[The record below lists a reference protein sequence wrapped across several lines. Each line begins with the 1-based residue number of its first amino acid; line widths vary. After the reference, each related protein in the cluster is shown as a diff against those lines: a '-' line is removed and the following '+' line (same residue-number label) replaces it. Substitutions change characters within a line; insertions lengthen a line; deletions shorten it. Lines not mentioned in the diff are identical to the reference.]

1 MLNQRIP
8 GKLSAM
14 LGAATNAETSRR
26 NFLLGAAAAGSA
38 LVIGFRPAT
47 PALAS
52 DADEDEAINPL
63 SAYVTIDADNTI
75 TVHSAHFDM
84 GQGAYHGIATLVK
97 EELGCSWDQMSVIG
111 AAGNVK
117 AYGNV
122 VWGGF
127 AQGTGGSTAMAS
139 SWDRYRRAGATARE
153 MLKAAAADDWGV
165 AVSDVSV
172 EDGMLKGPAGQEATY
187 GAMAE
192 KAAALPLPAEVELKP
207 ASAWTEIGNE
217 QTLRHDRVAKTN
229 GTQDFTIDVKLPGLL
244 TAVPIHPPKFG
255 AKVASFDASEA
266 KAVKGMVDVVE
277 TPRGLAV
284 VAEHMWAAIKGREL
298 VTVDWDESEAETRG
312 SETILSE
319 YRSKSGQT
327 PTVFARNDGDAETAL
342 ADADQVIEATY
353 EFPFLAHAALEPLN
367 AVAHRNDDGIIEVW
381 GGHQIPDMYQMAS
394 AQVAGVDPSQVKM
407 HVMKSG
413 GGFGRR
419 AVADADVIVEAVAA
433 AKALGWRAPVR
444 MQWTREDDMRAGRYR
459 PAYVHRLR
467 AGLDADGNIIAW
479 DNHIVGQSIVA
490 GTPFEGMA
498 QNGVDP
504 TSVEGSSTLPY
515 GIANLSVG
523 LTTTDVKVPVLWWR
537 AVGSTHTAYATEAF
551 FDELATASGK
561 DPVAWRLEMLKEHP
575 RHARTLELVAEKAN
589 WGGPVPEGRAR
600 GVVLHESFSSVVAQ
614 IAEVSVDGTDVR
626 VHKVWCA
633 VDCGTAINPDTIK
646 AQMEGGI
653 GFGLGSIL
661 TEELNIA
668 EGGVVDEGNYDSYA
682 VLRMDQM
689 PEIEVHIVPSDSPP
703 TGVGEPGT
711 PPIGPAVANAVFA
724 ATGKRIYRLPFAKGF
739 V

>member
-1 MLNQRIP
+1 MLNQTIP
-8 GKLSAM
+8 GKLSAI
-14 LGAATNAETSRR
+14 LGTAARAETSRR
-26 NFLLGAAAAGSA
+26 NFLIGAAAAGSA
-38 LVIGFRPAT
+38 LVVGFRPGAV
-47 PALAS
+47 ALAEE
-52 DADEDEAINPL
+52 DAPVNPL
-63 SAYVTIDADNTI
+63 SAYVTIAEDNTI

-111 AAGNVK
+111 AAGDVRL
-117 AYGNV
+117 YGNLA
-122 VWGGF
+122 WGGF

-139 SWDRYRRAGATARE
+139 SWGRYRTAGATARE
-153 MLKAAAADDWGV
+153 MLKAAAADSWGV
-165 AVSDVSV
+165 AAGDVLA
-172 EDGMLKGPAGQEATY
+172 ENGMLSGPGGQQATY
-187 GAMAE
+187 GEMAA
-192 KAAALPLPAEVELKP
+192 KAAEMPVPAEVALKP
-207 ASAWTEIGNE
+207 ASAWTDIGNE
-217 QTLRHDRVAKTN
+217 ETLRFDRVGKTD

-255 AKVASFDASEA
+255 ATVASFDAAEA
-266 KAVKGMVDVVE
+266 KAVKGVVDVVR

-284 VAEHMWAAIKGREL
+284 VGEHMWAAIKGRDL
-298 VTVDWDESEAETRG
+298 VSVEWDESGAETRG
-312 SETILSE
+312 SEAILAD
-319 YRSKSGQT
+319 YRAQSVNE
-327 PTVFARNDGDAETAL
+327 PTVFARNDGNAAAARAS
-342 ADADQVIEATY
+342 ADRVVEATY

-367 AVAHRNDDGIIEVW
+367 AVVHRNEDGIIEVW

-419 AVADADVIVEAVAA
+419 AVADADVIVEAVATA
-433 AKALGWRAPVR
+433 RALGWRAPVR
-444 MQWTREDDMRAGRYR
+444 MQWTREDDMAAGRYR

-467 AGLDADGNIIAW
+467 AGLDAEGNIVAW
-479 DNHIVGQSIVA
+479 DNHIVGQSILG
-490 GTPFEGMA
+490 GTPFEGMIE
-498 QNGVDP
+498 NGVDA
-504 TSVEGSSTLPY
+504 TSVEGSNTLPY
-515 GIANLSVG
+515 AIPNLSVG

-551 FDELATASGK
+551 FDELATAAGR
-561 DPVAWRLEMLKEHP
+561 DPVEWRMELIRDHP
-575 RHARTLELVAEKAN
+575 RHTETLKLVAEKAN
-589 WGGPVPEGRAR
+589 WGGPVPEGRFR
-600 GVVLHESFSSVVAQ
+600 GVSLHESFSSVVAQ
-614 IAEVSVDGTDVR
+614 IAEVSVEGTDVR

-633 VDCGTAINPDTIK
+633 VDCGIAINPDTIK

-661 TEELNIA
+661 TEELTLA
-668 EGGVVDEGNYDSYA
+668 DGGTVEQRNYDMYSI
-682 VLRMDQM
+682 LRIDQM
-689 PEIEVHIVPSDSPP
+689 PEIEVHIVPSDNAP

-724 ATGKRIYRLPFAKGF
+724 ATGKRIYTLPFAKGL